1 MASWMVHLRIAD
13 EILRRVKSLSALE
26 FTVGNIAPDSG
37 VPNENWTVF
46 TPSTDISHFKIARAD
61 GKMIIS
67 PEKFVAKYL
76 PSDKLSTYTN
86 EQFSF
91 YIGYLCHLMTDVLW
105 IERIFD
111 PTARRDPEFS
121 DSDRSCVQKWKQ
133 DWYDLDFLYLEKH
146 PDAIAFTRYRDAV
159 GFENLFM
166 DEFSLTAFDERRKYI
181 CGFYSES
188 HGPLDREYPYL
199 TEEEMDSFVSDAA
212 ATIADTM
219 DKKFR
224 GYFI

>member
-13 EILRRVKSLSALE
+13 EILTRNSLLLPVE

-37 VPNENWTVF
+37 VPNEDWSVF

-121 DSDRSCVQKWKQ
+121 DSDRSCVQKWKR
-133 DWYDLDFLYLEKH
+133 DWYDLDFLYLQKH
-146 PDAIAFTRYRDAV
+146 PDATAFTRYKNAV
-159 GFENLFM
+159 GFKNVFM

-181 CGFYSES
+181 CSFYEEE
-188 HGPLDREYPYL
+188 HGSLDREYPYL
-199 TEEEMDSFVSDAA
+199 SEQEMDCFVKEAA
-212 ATIADTM
+212 ELISNTINE
-219 DKKFR
+219 KYR
-224 GYFI
+224 R